1 MDDGKMKKRIALLAL
16 SVALS
21 ALLCG
26 CINSQDK
33 PQDSL
38 KTNPPETASSG
49 QEMQDSDVPIIEE
62 SDTVDIGTLLP
73 ETPAE
78 DDASAPVSET
88 AGDPDAPLIDENDT
102 VEIGEMI

>member
-26 CINSQDK
+26 CISSQDK
-33 PQDSL
+33 PQDPL
-38 KTNPPETASSG
+38 KTALPETGPSG

-73 ETPAE
+73 ETPARE
-78 DDASAPVSET
+78 DASAPVSET
-88 AGDPDAPLIDENDT
+88 SGDPAAPLIGENDT